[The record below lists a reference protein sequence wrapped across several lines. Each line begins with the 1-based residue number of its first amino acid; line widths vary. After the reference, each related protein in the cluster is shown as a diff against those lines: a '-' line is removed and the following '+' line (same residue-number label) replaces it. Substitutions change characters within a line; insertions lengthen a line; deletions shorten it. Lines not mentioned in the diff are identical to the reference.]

1 MREPKKEE
9 VTPARITLQFREAS
23 NMTYELDCQGVALVL
38 RIFFPTGTDA
48 GAWRIVAQASTA
60 PDSPS
65 TASTA
70 ASRLEALRALARSCN
85 DGGGL
90 PAFARIDWS
99 AVERAMAS
107 VRAV

>member
-1 MREPKKEE
+1 MREPKEE
-9 VTPARITLQFREAS
+9 VTPARITLQFREAA
-23 NMTYELDCQGVALVL
+23 NMTYELDCEGVALVL
-38 RIFFPTGTDA
+38 RIFFPTDTGA
-48 GAWRIVAQASTA
+48 GAWRIVAQASTS

-70 ASRLEALRALARSCN
+70 ASKLEALRALARSCH

-90 PAFARIDWS
+90 AAFARIDWN
-99 AVERAMAS
+99 AVERAMAN